1 MPVFKDAQFML
12 EILGGLFRLALQDE
26 TAAPKFREAGV
37 VIKFNI
43 TDPDGTLW
51 VDSVNMRILTGPQD
65 LKANVEMDLS
75 GDSCHQFW
83 LKELKLPIAL
93 AKRKIKARGPMPTI
107 LKLLPLLKP
116 AYEMYPE
123 IARKNNLPIQGS

>member
-1 MPVFKDAQFML
+1 MAVFKNAESML
-12 EILGGLFRLALQDE
+12 EILGSLFRMVLE
-26 TAAPKFREAGV
+26 NKEVAPKFQESGV
-37 VIKFNI
+37 VIRFNI
-43 TDPDGTLW
+43 TDPDATLW
-51 VDSVNMRILTGPQD
+51 VDTVNMQVLSGDQD

-93 AKRKIKARGPMPTI
+93 AKGKIKARGPMPTI

-116 AYEMYPE
+116 AYDAYPD
-123 IARKNNLPIQGS
+123 IAKKNNLPVK

>member
-1 MPVFKDAQFML
+1 MAVFKNAESML
-12 EILGGLFRLALQDE
+12 EILGGMFNMVLQNKE
-26 TAAPKFREAGV
+26 VAPKFKESGV

-43 TDPDGTLW
+43 TDPEATLW
-51 VDSVNMRILTGPQD
+51 VDTVNMKILSGAQD

-93 AKRKIKARGPMPTI
+93 AKGKIKARGPMPTI

-116 AYEMYPE
+116 AYEEYPG
-123 IARKNNLPIQGS
+123 IAKKNNLPIQS

>member
-1 MPVFKDAQFML
+1 MAVFKNAESML
-12 EILGGLFRLALQDE
+12 EILGGMFNMVLE
-26 TAAPKFREAGV
+26 NKEVAPKFKESGV

-43 TDPDGTLW
+43 TDPEATLW
-51 VDSVNMRILTGPQD
+51 VDTVNMKILSGAQD

-93 AKRKIKARGPMPTI
+93 AKGKIKARGPMPTI

-116 AYEMYPE
+116 AYEAYPD
-123 IARKNNLPIQGS
+123 IAKKNNLPVK

>member
-1 MPVFKDAQFML
+1 MAVFKNAESML
-12 EILGGLFRLALQDE
+12 EILGGMFNMVLQNKE
-26 TAAPKFREAGV
+26 VAPKFKESGV

-43 TDPDGTLW
+43 TDPDATLW
-51 VDSVNMRILTGPQD
+51 VDTVSMQILSGAQD

-93 AKRKIKARGPMPTI
+93 AKGKIKARGPMPTI

-116 AYEMYPE
+116 AYEAYPD
-123 IARKNNLPIQGS
+123 IAKKNNLPVKS

>member
-1 MPVFKDAQFML
+1 MAVFKSAESML
-12 EILGGLFRLALQDE
+12 EILGGMFTMVLQDPV
-26 TAAPKFREAGV
+26 AGQKFKDAGV

-43 TDPDGTLW
+43 TDPDAILW
-51 VDSVNMRILTGPQD
+51 VDTVGMKVLSGNQE

-93 AKRKIKARGPMPTI
+93 AKGKIKARGPMPTI

-116 AYEMYPE
+116 AYDAYPD
-123 IARKNNLPIQGS
+123 IARKNNLPVQG

>member
-1 MPVFKDAQFML
+1 MAVFKNAESML
-12 EILGGLFRLALQDE
+12 EILGGMFRMVLKDPVV
-26 TAAPKFREAGV
+26 APKFKESGV

-43 TDPDGTLW
+43 TDPDAILW
-51 VDSVNMRILTGPQD
+51 VDTVKMEVVSGSQD

-93 AKRKIKARGPMPTI
+93 AKGKIKARGPMPTI

-116 AYEMYPE
+116 AYEAYPD
-123 IARKNNLPIQGS
+123 IARKNNLPVK

>member
-1 MPVFKDAQFML
+1 MAVFKNAESML
-12 EILGGLFRLALQDE
+12 EILGGMFNMVLE
-26 TAAPKFREAGV
+26 NKEVAPKFKESGV

-43 TDPDGTLW
+43 TDPDATLW
-51 VDSVNMRILTGPQD
+51 VDTVNMRILSGAQD

-93 AKRKIKARGPMPTI
+93 AKGKIKARGPMPTI

-116 AYEMYPE
+116 AYEAYPD
-123 IARKNNLPIQGS
+123 IAKKNNLPVK

>member
-1 MPVFKDAQFML
+1 MAVFKNADQMF
-12 EILGGLFRLALQDE
+12 EILGGMFRMLMKDPTVGQKLQE
-26 TAAPKFREAGV
+26 SGV
-37 VIKFNI
+37 VIKFNV
-43 TDPDGTLW
+43 TDPNLVIW
-51 VDSVNMRILTGPQD
+51 VDLINTKVLSGNQD

-93 AKRKIKARGPMPTI
+93 AKGKIKARGPMPTI

-116 AYEMYPE
+116 AWDAYPD
-123 IARKNNLPIQGS
+123 IARKNNLPIKG

>member
-1 MPVFKDAQFML
+1 MAVFKNADEMF
-12 EILGGLFRLALQDE
+12 EILGGMFRMVLDNP
-26 TAAPKFREAGV
+26 TVGPKFKESGV

-43 TDPDGTLW
+43 TEPSLVLW
-51 VDSVNMRILTGPQD
+51 VDTVNMKVLSGSQD

-93 AKRKIKARGPMPTI
+93 AKGKIKARGPMPTI

-116 AYEMYPE
+116 AWEAYPD
-123 IARKNNLPIQGS
+123 IARKNNLPVKG

>member
-1 MPVFKDAQFML
+1 MAVFKNAESML
-12 EILGGLFRLALQDE
+12 EILGGMFNMVLQNKE
-26 TAAPKFREAGV
+26 VAPKFKESGV

-43 TDPDGTLW
+43 TDPEATLW
-51 VDSVNMRILTGPQD
+51 VDTVSMQILSGAQD

-93 AKRKIKARGPMPTI
+93 AKGKIKARGPMPTI

-116 AYEMYPE
+116 AYEAYPD
-123 IARKNNLPIQGS
+123 IAKKNNLPVKS

>member
-1 MPVFKDAQFML
+1 MAVFKSADSML
-12 EILGGLFRLALQDE
+12 EILGGMFRMVLE
-26 TAAPKFREAGV
+26 NKEVAPKFHESGV

-43 TDPDGTLW
+43 TDPDATLW
-51 VDSVNMRILTGPQD
+51 VDTVNMKVLGGAQD

-93 AKRKIKARGPMPTI
+93 AKGKIKARGPMPTI

-116 AYEMYPE
+116 AYEAYPD
-123 IARKNNLPIQGS
+123 IAKKNNLPVKA

>member
-1 MPVFKDAQFML
+1 MAVFKNAESML
-12 EILGGLFRLALQDE
+12 EILGGMFNMVLQDQ
-26 TAAPKFREAGV
+26 TVAPKFKESGV

-43 TDPDGTLW
+43 TDPDATLW
-51 VDSVNMRILTGPQD
+51 VDTVNMKILSGSQD

-93 AKRKIKARGPMPTI
+93 AKGKIKARGPMPTI

-116 AYEMYPE
+116 AYEAYPD
-123 IARKNNLPIQGS
+123 IAKKNNLPVKS